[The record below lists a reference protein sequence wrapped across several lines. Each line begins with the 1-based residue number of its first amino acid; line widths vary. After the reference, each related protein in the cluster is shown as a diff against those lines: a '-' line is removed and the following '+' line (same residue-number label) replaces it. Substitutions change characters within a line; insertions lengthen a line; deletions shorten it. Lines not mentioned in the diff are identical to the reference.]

1 MQDRDL
7 ILGVL
12 ATQAGFATPAQVM
25 EAASSRLINR
35 EGPSLL
41 SRLESSGVLSAERRK
56 LLEAMATEALA
67 ASGGEASRVLETL
80 GGGAVVART
89 FGPPVEGEQ
98 SFTSEQGRIV
108 PPEREGQYTRLDE
121 LGRGGQSVVW
131 RALDEFVGRVVALKE
146 LTATTTATP
155 QTPSTAAAR
164 ARFLREARL
173 TARLDHPGIVAVL
186 ELARRPD
193 GTLFCTQKLIRGET
207 LKARLARCESL
218 RERLELL
225 PHLTDACHAIAYA
238 HSQGVFHRDLKPSN
252 VMVGEFGETV
262 VVDWGLA
269 KERGE
274 MDPPDRGPVPGDVS
288 QADPVLTVA
297 GIALGTPSYM
307 SPEQARGALAEI
319 DERSDVFSL
328 GAILFEVLTGRLPFE
343 GANPEQVIAKAAEGR
358 LPPVRAVCPEVPP
371 ELAAIADRAVQ
382 RAPKDRYPGAD
393 ALARELLAYRAGGR
407 VAAYE
412 YGSWELVKKFVGRH
426 RALSAVSAAALVVLV
441 TSAVVI
447 VSQLH
452 VARLNLATSFLERA
466 RAAEQASDWGRAAGY
481 YAASRLERDTREAR
495 WGYALARQRLP
506 HRVVARNGTNQSAID
521 VGFTPDGQAVVL
533 AHEPPWLIGRELE
546 SGREQWRLQSPAPI
560 TDTRLLFGGLLRLWS
575 PDRMLYFE
583 GPTGRL
589 VEAFDRA
596 NGIPCPW
603 GPPTRRVLLANG
615 LVTATGP
622 GTATVSWKAGARPVC
637 AVSSDGGQLALQDL
651 DGVVHLWS
659 LTEGKELASRHA
671 PDASD
676 LLFTAHGLA
685 AVRGQIVQ
693 VFGGAD
699 GDFSIVIP
707 GRAGVR
713 GLGASEWA
721 TNVVSPDGHLL
732 VIARRSSSQADLLDL
747 RMRTVVSAVSYA
759 AGTPRFAFSPSGE
772 RLLVGGLLSQ
782 SSVAGWD
789 IRSSNTSRP
798 IEGAPIMG
806 FYASQDGSRFVVFL
820 VDPTRPR
827 YELRTDGG
835 TLLRAGPVGP
845 ALAVALSPDGHRI
858 AVSDDH
864 GAAVLDADSG
874 ETLWRVD
881 CDTCR
886 RLVLSGDGS
895 LLLTSNGKR
904 MDLWKAGGGKP
915 IWSESERVGRIDG
928 PLHLTRDGRRLLWGK
943 DRSIYV
949 HSVGQAND
957 AELALDGP
965 VVSGKFSY
973 DGRRL
978 AVATVTM
985 LGAWEVEGLKALWR
999 VRNPSWVFPEVYWSG
1014 DDSTLLL
1021 QYVAQGTTLRDS
1033 ATGDAFATLGLSRP
1047 AAFEA
1052 QERVLPS
1059 LRYRISSGDGSW
1071 ELSPLPQP
1079 DPSPP
1084 RESLSRVLS
1093 EAGLELHGAEL
1104 VDAAPR

>member
-1 MQDRDL
+1 M
-7 ILGVL
+7 
-12 ATQAGFATPAQVM
+12 
-25 EAASSRLINR
+25 
-35 EGPSLL
+35 
-41 SRLESSGVLSAERRK
+41 
-56 LLEAMATEALA
+56 
-67 ASGGEASRVLETL
+67 
-80 GGGAVVART
+80 
-89 FGPPVEGEQ
+89 
-98 SFTSEQGRIV
+98 
-108 PPEREGQYTRLDE
+108 
-121 LGRGGQSVVW
+121 
-131 RALDEFVGRVVALKE
+131 
-146 LTATTTATP
+146 LT
-155 QTPSTAAAR
+155 
-164 ARFLREARL
+164 
-173 TARLDHPGIVAVL
+173 I
-186 ELARRPD
+186 
-193 GTLFCTQKLIRGET
+193 
-207 LKARLARCESL
+207 
-218 RERLELL
+218 
-225 PHLTDACHAIAYA
+225 
-238 HSQGVFHRDLKPSN
+238 
-252 VMVGEFGETV
+252 
-262 VVDWGLA
+262 
-269 KERGE
+269 
-274 MDPPDRGPVPGDVS
+274 
-288 QADPVLTVA
+288 A

-328 GAILFEVLTGRLPFE
+328 GAILFEVLTGRVPFE
-343 GANPEQVIAKAAEGR
+343 GANPEQVIAKAAAGR

-382 RAPKDRYPGAD
+382 RAPKNRYPSAD
-393 ALARELLAYRAGGR
+393 ALARELLAYRTGGK

-426 RALSAVSAAALVVLV
+426 RALSAVSAAALLVLV

-447 VSQLH
+447 ASQLR

-481 YAASRLERDTREAR
+481 YAASRLEHDTREAR

-506 HRVVARNGTNQSAID
+506 HRVVARNGPNQSAID
-521 VGFTPDGQAVVL
+521 VGFTPDGQAIVL
-533 AHEPPWLIGRELE
+533 ANEPPWLIGRELE

-560 TDTRLLFGGLLRLWS
+560 IDAHLFFGGLLRLWS
-575 PDRMLYFE
+575 TDRMLYFD

-589 VEAFDRA
+589 VETFDRA
-596 NGIPCPW
+596 DGIPCPW

-622 GTATVSWKAGARPVC
+622 GTVTVSWKAGPRPVC
-637 AVSSDGGQLALQDL
+637 AVSSDGSQLALHDL

-671 PDASD
+671 PDTSD
-676 LLFTAHGLA
+676 FLFTAHGLA
-685 AVRGQIVQ
+685 AVRGENVQ
-693 VFGGAD
+693 VFGGSE

-707 GRAGVR
+707 GRAGAR
-713 GLGASEWA
+713 GLGASRWA
-721 TNVVSPDGHLL
+721 TNVASPDGHLL
-732 VIARRSSSQADLLDL
+732 AIARRSSSQADLVDL
-747 RMRTVVSAVSYA
+747 RTRTVFSSVSYA
-759 AGTPRFAFSPSGE
+759 AGMPRFAFSPSGE

-782 SSVAGWD
+782 SGVAGWD
-789 IRSSNTSRP
+789 IRSSNTSPP
-798 IEGAPIMG
+798 IQGAPIMG

-820 VDPTRPR
+820 VDPKRPR

-835 TLLRAGPVGP
+835 TLLRAGSVGP

-858 AVSDDH
+858 AVSDDR
-864 GAAVLDADSG
+864 GAAVLDAESG

-915 IWSESERVGRIDG
+915 IWSETERAGPIDG

-949 HSVGQAND
+949 HTVGQAND
-957 AELALDGP
+957 AELALDDP
-965 VVSGKFSY
+965 VVTGKFSY

-978 AVATVTM
+978 AVATVSM

-1014 DDSTLLL
+1014 DDSTLLI

-1033 ATGDAFATLGLSRP
+1033 ATGDVFATLGLSKP
-1047 AAFEA
+1047 AAFEG

-1059 LRYRISSGDGSW
+1059 LRYRISSGDGSGSSVPSRSRIPRLPGRACHGFCPRQGSSCAGQSSSTRRQGSAGAYGQAGESRRRTDRRTSALSCRAPTSARRAATSLCSASICFSCASSVGV
-1071 ELSPLPQP
+1071 ELATGATSRQQLHRRRIPTGSRRSWPARSAPARCSFGHREAPAARWCMHALAPIDGACGLDPLRWITSKVAVRDPPNHVGQKI
-1079 DPSPP
+1079 PSP
-1084 RESLSRVLS
+1084 RRQD
-1093 EAGLELHGAEL
+1093 ARDDGLEAKKPYERAWGDSGNTRNSDESVQRPTATLPAQERLPSGVKVLTTSYIPGSNVAIASACCRYGKGAGS
-1104 VDAAPR
+1104 ARMAS